1 MSHLPSAVLIMA
13 CRSPSELLIAD
24 ARWPSDLFTADVRS
38 PSLVS
43 TMACDTIGG
52 GGRRRRVGGRG
63 VNKGEGTD
71 EHRGGVTYAAVA
83 LSRALLGH

>member
-1 MSHLPSAVLIMA
+1 MEHLPSAVFIIA

-43 TMACDTIGG
+43 TMACDTRGW
-52 GGRRRRVGGRG
+52 VGRG
-63 VNKGEGTD
+63 VSIGKGTD
-71 EHRGGVTYAAVA
+71 EHGGGVAYAAVA
-83 LSRALLGH
+83 LGGALFGH